1 MDSYLQAIQQVIKHQ
16 QSIIGPMA
24 IAQAKKVSGL
34 ELSAGGNVSVKGSGR
49 EILGKLVDQ
58 YAKLFGRASIEVCR
72 DALRET
78 KPQLTHDQ
86 LPANLQ

>member
-1 MDSYLQAIQQVIKHQ
+1 MDTYTQAIQEIIKHQ
-16 QSIIGPMA
+16 QAIIGPMA
-24 IAQAKKVSGL
+24 LDQAKKVTGL
-34 ELSAGGNVSVKGSGR
+34 EVVAGGAVRVKGSGR
-49 EILGKLVDQ
+49 EILGKLVEQ
-58 YAKLFGRASIEVCR
+58 YSKLFGRASIEVCR